1 MRRIKKLLLYI
12 NRMGESVKE
21 LENYVEL
28 DAALN
33 EKFHKAIQNLQTR
46 LDRLEI
52 TVLILAIA
60 TLSLAV
66 STIIGILR

>member
-1 MRRIKKLLLYI
+1 MKRIRKLLLYI
-12 NRMGESVKE
+12 KRMGESVKE

-33 EKFHKAIQNLQTR
+33 EEFHEAIQSLQTR
-46 LDRLEI
+46 LGRLEI
-52 TVLILAIA
+52 AVLILAIT
-60 TLSLAV
+60 TLLLAA

>member
-1 MRRIKKLLLYI
+1 MKRIRKLLLYI
-12 NRMGESVKE
+12 KRMGESVKE

-33 EKFHKAIQNLQTR
+33 EKFHEAIQSLQTR
-46 LDRLEI
+46 LGRLEI
-52 TVLILAIA
+52 AVLILAIT
-60 TLSLAV
+60 TLLLAA